1 LRQEMNRT
9 PIAKFMLLFTAC
21 FISVLLFAT
30 YAVVS
35 GLLSPREFGIALTS
49 VCAIGFV
56 VLWVAF
62 VKLRTKEAAAQI
74 SDAPPVVLDV
84 ATRKRLTRSIRIHK
98 AIIAF
103 FVLCLAGALAESRG
117 APLVPVMVG
126 VTMNLLWTAG
136 LVLRVRQLQR
146 TLAEGQAVTSDQS
159 PTRG

>member
-1 LRQEMNRT
+1 
-9 PIAKFMLLFTAC
+9 MLLFAAC
-21 FISVLLFAT
+21 FISALLFAT

-35 GLLSPREFGIALTS
+35 GLLSPREFGIALTL
-49 VCAIGFV
+49 VCAIGFG

-74 SDAPPVVLDV
+74 SDAPPIVLDV
-84 ATRKRLTRSIRIHK
+84 AKRKRITRTIGFYK
-98 AIIAF
+98 VGIAF
-103 FVLCLAGALAESRG
+103 FVLCLVVTLAESG
-117 APLVPVMVG
+117 DAPLVPVMIG

-146 TLAEGQAVTSDQS
+146 TLTEGHAVTCDQS